1 MKNIVYFDLETRR
14 SAAQVGGWHEASKM
28 GMSVGVTYSTKDNA
42 YHIYT
47 EDQVEQLIEELRMA
61 DLVVGYNHIGFDYQ
75 VLQAFTF
82 WTLADVTNNLD
93 ICTDLTSRIGHR
105 LKLDSVASVTLG
117 NSKTAEGLDALK
129 WWAEYE
135 KDGDPQ
141 KMLDIAR
148 YCCFDVK
155 VTMEVFKFGA
165 ENGYVNYVDKKGNT
179 IRVDVDWKLDWQNL
193 LRPHP

>member
-165 ENGYVNYVDKKGNT
+165 ENGYINYVDKKGNT
-179 IRVDVDWKLDWQNL
+179 IRVDVDWKLDW
-193 LRPHP
+193 

>member
-14 SAAQVGGWHEASKM
+14 SAAEVGGWHEAGKM
-28 GMSVGVTYSTKDNA
+28 GISVAVTYSTKDNA

-47 EDQVEQLIEELRMA
+47 QDQVEQLIEELRTA

-82 WTLADVTNNLD
+82 WTVADVTHNLD
-93 ICTDLTSRIGHR
+93 ICTYLSSKLGHR
-105 LKLDSVASVTLG
+105 LKLDSVAKVTLGG
-117 NSKTAEGLDALK
+117 NSKTAEGTDALK

-135 KDGDPQ
+135 KTGDPQ
-141 KMLDIAR
+141 KLLDIAR
-148 YCCFDVK
+148 YCCYDVK

-165 ENGYVNYVDKKGNT
+165 QNGYVLYENKKGEVEQ
-179 IRVDVDWKLDWQNL
+179 IPVDWEL
-193 LRPHP
+193 